1 MISKIELR
9 MIFNWILI
17 DKFAIG
23 TPIILKNE
31 KALLKKKG
39 IKTVLDLRNSDDLNL
54 INQQKYIK
62 KLCGFAYEN
71 FPLPDHK
78 SGRLAETF
86 EIRQAVD
93 LLHSSLSKGP
103 VFMHCKAS
111 IERSPLICMGWLMKN
126 HSLNSQEAL
135 DYLMEIHP
143 GTNPLPQ
150 KFNVLTNIKF

>member
-1 MISKIELR
+1 

-17 DKFAIG
+17 NKFAVG

-31 KALLKKKG
+31 KALLKNNG
-39 IKTVLDLRNSDDLNL
+39 IKTVLDLRNRDDLNS

-62 KLCGFAYEN
+62 KLSGFAYEN

-103 VFMHCKAS
+103 VFIHCHAS
-111 IERSPLICMGWLMKN
+111 VERSPLISIAYLHFKKGFSIIQCCDIVKQQHKPTVVN
-126 HSLNSQEAL
+126 LNQL
-135 DYLMEIHP
+135 
-143 GTNPLPQ
+143 
-150 KFNVLTNIKF
+150 KFIK